1 MAESSEC
8 VKVAVRCR
16 PLNSKEKDMGAKNV
30 IKIEDKLKQVLLQ
43 KDGNVDDN
51 RNFTYDFVYGIDSNQ
66 QQVYDDSAFG
76 LVESVL
82 EGYNGTIFAY
92 G

>member
-1 MAESSEC
+1 MALKKPGSSS
-8 VKVAVRCR
+8 A
-16 PLNSKEKDMGAKNV
+16 
-30 IKIEDKLKQVLLQ
+30 
-43 KDGNVDDN
+43 DD
-51 RNFTYDFVYGIDSNQ
+51 RSFTYDFCYGIESTQ
-66 QQVYDDSAFG
+66 QQVYDDCSFG